1 MSLLEAMAAHCAI
14 LCTNVGGMTNIVI
27 DGYNGLMV
35 SPTSEEIYIKLKQ
48 LVEDKQLRT
57 NLAERGYD
65 TVKISFNLKIGKKSG
80 LLF

>member
-1 MSLLEAMAAHCAI
+1 MAAHCAV

-35 SPTSEEIYIKLKQ
+35 SPTSEELYIKLKQ

-65 TVKISFNLKIGKKSG
+65 TVKISFNLKKWEEKWTSV
-80 LLF
+80 LKDKL

>member
-1 MSLLEAMAAHCAI
+1 MAAHCAV
-14 LCTNVGGMTNIVI
+14 LCTTVVGMTNIVI

-35 SPTSEEIYIKLKQ
+35 SPTSEELYIKLKQ

-65 TVKISFNLKIGKKSG
+65 TVKISFNLKKWEEKWTSV
-80 LLF
+80 LKNKL

>member
-1 MSLLEAMAAHCAI
+1 MAAHCAI

-65 TVKISFNLKIGKKSG
+65 TVKISFNLKNWEEKWTTVLKNK
-80 LLF
+80 L

>member
-1 MSLLEAMAAHCAI
+1 MAAHCAV

-35 SPTSEEIYIKLKQ
+35 SPTSEELYIKLKQ
-48 LVEDKQLRT
+48 LVEDKQLRI

-65 TVKISFNLKIGKKSG
+65 TVEISFNLKKWEEKWTSV
-80 LLF
+80 LKNKL

>member
-1 MSLLEAMAAHCAI
+1 MAAHCAI

-65 TVKISFNLKIGKKSG
+65 TVKISFNLKNWEEKWTAVLKNK
-80 LLF
+80 L

>member
-1 MSLLEAMAAHCAI
+1 MAAHCAV

-35 SPTSEEIYIKLKQ
+35 SPTSEELYIKLKQ

-65 TVKISFNLKIGKKSG
+65 TVKISFNLKKWEEKWTSV
-80 LLF
+80 LKNKL